1 MTTLKQLDSESVH
14 CCITS
19 PPYWGLRDYGM
30 EEQIGLEETPQEF
43 IDRLVEV
50 FREVKR
56 VLREDG
62 TLWVNIG
69 DSYCAGSRSSQRPQS
84 FHADEAHDLPLSRR
98 NKASGDLKDKDLV
111 GIPWMLAFAMRKD
124 GWWLRQD
131 IVWDKPN
138 CMPESVQDRCTKSHE
153 YLFLFSKSKS
163 YFFDYKAI
171 RSETSNKRSVWRVSP
186 KPYPE
191 AHFAVFPPE
200 LIEPCVL
207 AGTSEHGCCEQCGSP
222 FERIIK
228 KPDMSQRPTRSSD
241 SKHEKKK
248 HMNDNW
254 QGVPKSAGSK
264 YQQWRNKNPDITVGW
279 KQTCVCK
286 GAGIIPATILDP
298 FAGSGTTAGVA
309 LLRGRRAI
317 LCELNEDFA
326 RLTPSRIKS
335 ISGRSKEQRTM
346 QEWIE

>member
-1 MTTLKQLDSESVH
+1 
-14 CCITS
+14 
-19 PPYWGLRDYGM
+19 M

-84 FHADEAHDLPLSRR
+84 FHFDEAHDLPLSRR

-131 IVWDKPN
+131 IIWSKPN
-138 CMPESVQDRCTKSHE
+138 CMPESVKDRCTKSHE
-153 YLFLFSKSKS
+153 YIFLFSKSKS
-163 YFFDYKAI
+163 YFFDHEAI
-171 RSETSNKRSVWRVSP
+171 RTPTSNRRSVWQVSP
-186 KPYPE
+186 RPYPE

-200 LIEPCVL
+200 LIDFCVL
-207 AGTSEHGCCEQCGSP
+207 AGCP
-222 FERIIK
+222 
-228 KPDMSQRPTRSSD
+228 
-241 SKHEKKK
+241 
-248 HMNDNW
+248 
-254 QGVPKSAGSK
+254 AGG
-264 YQQWRNKNPDITVGW
+264 TV
-279 KQTCVCK
+279 
-286 GAGIIPATILDP
+286 LDP

-326 RLTPSRIKS
+326 RLIPSRIES